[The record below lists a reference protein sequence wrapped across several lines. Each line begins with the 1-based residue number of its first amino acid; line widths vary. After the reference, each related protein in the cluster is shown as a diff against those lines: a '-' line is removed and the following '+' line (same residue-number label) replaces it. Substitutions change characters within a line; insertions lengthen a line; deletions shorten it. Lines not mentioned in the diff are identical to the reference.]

1 MGVFSISEGDR
12 DIFGEEDTV
21 TKKMEE
27 FAVIFFRADSLFD
40 DVRSKQRHDLA
51 PIFLKRK
58 KNSVNCFHVAKRK
71 RKISC

>member
-27 FAVIFFRADSLFD
+27 L
-40 DVRSKQRHDLA
+40 L
-51 PIFLKRK
+51 
-58 KNSVNCFHVAKRK
+58 
-71 RKISC
+71 